1 MFISSFLLARSNKTY
16 QLKSYNRWYFYI
28 GLIAVTWM
36 ASSLFSANLQPFIGF
51 KTYRIPSASMDP
63 TLQIGDYITV
73 DTRYKETVVGDV
85 VVFIYPK
92 SEDIDYVFRVVAVA
106 GDTVSVLEDVVYRN
120 GDVQASDYV
129 NSDKSRSGKTIG
141 NVSIP
146 EGEFFVLGD
155 SRGKSNDSRY
165 WGNVPVSHIEGKV
178 KYVWWS
184 KTKSRIG
191 TLIK

>member
-1 MFISSFLLARSNKTY
+1 M
-16 QLKSYNRWYFYI
+16 
-28 GLIAVTWM
+28 
-36 ASSLFSANLQPFIGF
+36 
-51 KTYRIPSASMDP
+51 
-63 TLQIGDYITV
+63 
-73 DTRYKETVVGDV
+73 GDV

-155 SRGKSNDSRY
+155 NRGKSNDSRY